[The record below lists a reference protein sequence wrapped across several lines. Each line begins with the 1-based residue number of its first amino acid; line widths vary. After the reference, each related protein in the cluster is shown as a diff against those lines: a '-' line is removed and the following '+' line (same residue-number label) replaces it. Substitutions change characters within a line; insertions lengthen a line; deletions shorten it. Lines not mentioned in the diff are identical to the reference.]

1 MQNKID
7 NIEWFSEKMNEEE
20 VTEKKF
26 VTIEKHLS
34 ELQIANE
41 LVKSF

>member
-1 MQNKID
+1 
-7 NIEWFSEKMNEEE
+7 MNEEE
-20 VTEKKF
+20 VAEKKF
-26 VTIEKHLS
+26 VTIEKHLC